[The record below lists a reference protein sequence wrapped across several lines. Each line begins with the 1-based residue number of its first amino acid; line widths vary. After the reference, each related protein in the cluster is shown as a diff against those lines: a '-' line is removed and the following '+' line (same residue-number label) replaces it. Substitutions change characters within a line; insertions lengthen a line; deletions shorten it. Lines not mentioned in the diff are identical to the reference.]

1 MTEDMLDQHASLL
14 LDLGSTNDAALLR
27 AKIQSASLLSD
38 MESFKAAN
46 PGCILEDFIR
56 WYSPRDLI
64 EIEETSAPHMANEEN
79 SQEVASE
86 KRNMKFELSARMKMP
101 GNIWMDAWSQAKP
114 VAARRQ
120 RRLFDDTKE
129 AEKVRVHS
137 ISLVEFA
144 QSSFIHLVFPLQPK
158 DIRVAELAH
167 RLPSN

>member
-64 EIEETSAPHMANEEN
+64 QIEEPSTQTENEKN
-79 SQEVASE
+79 DQEASNE
-86 KRNMKFELSARMKMP
+86 RRNMKFELSARMKMP

-129 AEKVRVHS
+129 AEKVRIVYLTS
-137 ISLVEFA
+137 SLF
-144 QSSFIHLVFPLQPK
+144 Q
-158 DIRVAELAH
+158 
-167 RLPSN
+167 